1 MPMPTDLW
9 VPLLNQ
15 HGPWVVMVFYLLYRD
30 GQKEQATR
38 EVLDKNTIILTEMTT
53 MLRERLPRSVA

>member
-1 MPMPTDLW
+1 MPTDLW

>member
-1 MPMPTDLW
+1 MPTDLW

-53 MLRERLPRSVA
+53 LLRERLPRSAG

>member
-1 MPMPTDLW
+1 MPTDLW

-15 HGPWVVMVFYLLYRD
+15 HGPWVLMVFYLLYRD

>member
-1 MPMPTDLW
+1 MPPDIW

-15 HGPWVVMVFYLLYRD
+15 HGPWVLMVFYLLYRD

-38 EVLDKNTIILTEMTT
+38 EVLDKNTVVLTEMTT
-53 MLRERLPRSVA
+53 LLRERLPRAKE

>member
-1 MPMPTDLW
+1 MPPDIWM
-9 VPLLNQ
+9 PLLNQ

-38 EVLDKNTIILTEMTT
+38 DVLDKNTVILTEMTT
-53 MLRERLPRSVA
+53 LLRERLPRSAG

>member
-1 MPMPTDLW
+1 MPTDLW

-38 EVLDKNTIILTEMTT
+38 EVLDKNTVILTEMTT

>member
-1 MPMPTDLW
+1 MPNDIW

-15 HGPWVVMVFYLLYRD
+15 HGPWVLMVFYLLYRD

-38 EVLDKNTIILTEMTT
+38 EVLERNTNVLTELTT
-53 MLRERLPRSVA
+53 MLRERLPK